1 MGDTRT
7 CEQCGTVFAPRREHA
22 RFCSARCRVAWNR
35 ENTGHPEAAA
45 SALQWA
51 ITAMCDTTERL
62 PRVRPADRARAF
74 AVISEVVWWI
84 TIVDAT
90 LVRYYPDT
98 YDDVLAGQPRAQR
111 ELTEGTLAGLRF
123 VRNRTGHE
131 VDHADFI
138 RPRPGDRGPDD
149 GIAGWTWAPAPE
161 PTLAS
166 LSPRGQDWELARWQA
181 YQAQI
186 AGQTVGEVFGRTA
199 AFLKRAAARCALA
212 DEADEPRAASEPS
225 GAGAPSGGL
234 SQGRGGLTAVPR

>member
-22 RFCSARCRVAWNR
+22 RFCSADCRVAWNR
-35 ENTGHPEAAA
+35 ENTGHPEAGA

-74 AVISEVVWWI
+74 AVISEVVGWI

-98 YDDVLAGQPRAQR
+98 YDAVLAGQPQAQR

-131 VDHADFI
+131 VDHTDFI
-138 RPRPGDRGPDD
+138 RPRPGDRGADD
-149 GIAGWTWAPAPE
+149 GITGWTWAPAPE

-186 AGQTVGEVFGRTA
+186 AGHTVGEVFGQTA

-212 DEADEPRAASEPS
+212 DQDGADIAASP
-225 GAGAPSGGL
+225 AGAPAAGST
-234 SQGRGGLTAVPR
+234 QGRGGLTAVPR